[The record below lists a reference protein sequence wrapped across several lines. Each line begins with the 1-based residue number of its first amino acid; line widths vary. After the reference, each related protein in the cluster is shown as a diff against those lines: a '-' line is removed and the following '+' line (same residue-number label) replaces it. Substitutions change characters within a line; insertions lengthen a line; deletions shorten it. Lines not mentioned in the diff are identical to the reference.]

1 MDYVK
6 NPKAIE
12 EKSMELIY
20 PYVKDLGLTDDEI
33 RVYSR
38 TIHASGDVEYAKLVR
53 TSPDAVKKGI
63 EALKNGA
70 HIYCDVEMVRTGINK
85 PALAL
90 AGGEVHCLIKDP
102 KVAELAKELGV
113 TRSIAAMR
121 TFGKALDGQVVAIGN
136 APTALYEV
144 LRLALEEGVRPA
156 LIVGIPVGFVG
167 AAESKDY
174 LMEVSPVPYIT
185 VKGNK
190 GGSPIAASVI
200 NALLYTGVKR
210 DTMLFVEP
218 KAGESESK

>member
-1 MDYVK
+1 MDKVDYIK

-20 PYVKDLGLTDDEI
+20 PYVKDLHLTPDEV

-38 TIHASGDVEYAKLVR
+38 TVHASGDVEYAKLVR
-53 TSPDAVKKGI
+53 TSPDAVAKGI
-63 EALKNGA
+63 EAIQKGA
-70 HIYCDVEMVRTGINK
+70 QIYCDVEMVRTGISK

-90 AGGEVHCLIKDP
+90 HNSQAHCLIKDP
-102 KVAELAKELGV
+102 AIAKLAKEEQI
-113 TRSIAAMR
+113 TRSMAEMR
-121 TFGKALDGQVVAIGN
+121 TFGKDLDGQIVAIGN

-156 LIVGIPVGFVG
+156 LIIGIPVGFVG

-190 GGSPIAASVI
+190 GGSPIAASVV
-200 NALLYTGVKR
+200 NALLYTDVKR
-210 DTMLFVEP
+210 NDMLAVEG
-218 KAGESESK
+218 KISKE

>member
-12 EKSMELIY
+12 DKSMELIY
-20 PYVKDLGLTDDEI
+20 PYVKDLNLTDDEI

-38 TIHASGDVEYAKLVR
+38 TIHASGDVDYANLVR
-53 TSPDAVKKGI
+53 TSPNAVQKGI
-63 EALKNGA
+63 EALQNGA
-70 HIYCDVEMVRTGINK
+70 DIFTDVEMVRTGISK
-85 PALAL
+85 PALKIH
-90 AGGEVHCLIKDP
+90 GNEVHCLIKDE
-102 KVAELAKELGV
+102 KVAAMAKELGV

-121 TFGKALDGQVVAIGN
+121 TFGKQLDGQVVAIGN

-144 LRLALEEGVRPA
+144 LRLALEENIKPA

-200 NALLYTGVKR
+200 NALLYTCLLYTSPSPR
-210 DTMLFVEP
+210 D
-218 KAGESESK
+218 